1 MKKWTKEEDGETRI
15 AMDSTF
21 YLGSKSASA
30 RDDWSAVDIR
40 VSTLERA
47 RSARVFFLTAKN
59 EWINWAII
67 NYPIIASEQ
76 KNWHF
81 PTQKIK
87 KISSANLKKCFIKN
101 EEEEPS
107 GSPVYYLGWKTGWKP
122 PSPLHKW
129 YWTFTFDDCWCWVL
143 CLYYIYTNDDSTTNP
158 ILYSMVTQL
167 TPKYTLSEIRPLFV
181 FFIYF

>member
-30 RDDWSAVDIR
+30 RYDWSAVDIR

-76 KNWHF
+76 KID
-81 PTQKIK
+81 TSLLK
-87 KISSANLKKCFIKN
+87 KSKKSPVQNLKKCFIKN

-107 GSPVYYLGWKTGWKP
+107 GSPVYY
-122 PSPLHKW
+122 
-129 YWTFTFDDCWCWVL
+129 
-143 CLYYIYTNDDSTTNP
+143 
-158 ILYSMVTQL
+158 
-167 TPKYTLSEIRPLFV
+167 
-181 FFIYF
+181 

>member
-21 YLGSKSASA
+21 YLGSKK
-30 RDDWSAVDIR
+30 
-40 VSTLERA
+40 RA
-47 RSARVFFLTAKN
+47 MTGQLLKLAHVGVNTRARVFFLTAKN

-87 KISSANLKKCFIKN
+87 KISSAKPKKMF
-101 EEEEPS
+101 
-107 GSPVYYLGWKTGWKP
+107 Y
-122 PSPLHKW
+122 
-129 YWTFTFDDCWCWVL
+129 
-143 CLYYIYTNDDSTTNP
+143 
-158 ILYSMVTQL
+158 
-167 TPKYTLSEIRPLFV
+167 
-181 FFIYF
+181 

>member
-87 KISSANLKKCFIKN
+87 KISSANLKKMF
-101 EEEEPS
+101 
-107 GSPVYYLGWKTGWKP
+107 Y
-122 PSPLHKW
+122 
-129 YWTFTFDDCWCWVL
+129 
-143 CLYYIYTNDDSTTNP
+143 
-158 ILYSMVTQL
+158 
-167 TPKYTLSEIRPLFV
+167 
-181 FFIYF
+181 